1 MPRLAAPPK
10 TREPEAARSPSRRGT
25 SRGFVVG
32 VVAAVAVLAVLPL
45 VGGEY
50 YTGVFTEVLIYAIF
64 ALSLGFLLGYPK
76 LISLGHAAF
85 FGGGAYA
92 AGLVATRLEI
102 ANIFVTLLAAVL
114 FAGLLAVVI
123 GLLSLRNTGIY
134 FLMITLA
141 LSQLVYVLSVQWE
154 GLTGGSDGLTGIPY
168 PTLFGVLE
176 LDRVPFYY
184 FVLAVAVGS
193 YFLLRAV
200 IGSPFGQALIGI
212 GTNEARMRAIGYDV
226 RAYKLVSFVLSGAI
240 AGCAGALWA
249 SYTGLVAPGDLNW
262 TWSATGL
269 IMVIVGGSGTLI
281 GPMLGAALVWFLDT
295 GLGVYTERSTM
306 VMGVV
311 FIVFVFFIRGGIV
324 SVFRGIGRRINDRSG
339 S

>member
-1 MPRLAAPPK
+1 MAAPPK
-10 TREPEAARSPSRRGT
+10 TREPEATESPTRRGM
-25 SRGFVVG
+25 SRGF
-32 VVAAVAVLAVLPL
+32 AVAVGAAGVILAALPF

-50 YTGVFTEVLIYAIF
+50 YTGVFTEILIYAIF
-64 ALSLGFLLGYPK
+64 ALSLGFLLGYPR

-102 ANIFVTLLAAVL
+102 ANVLVTLAAAIV
-114 FAGLLAVVI
+114 FAALLAVVI

-141 LSQLVYVLSVQWE
+141 LSQLVYVVSVQWQ

-168 PTLFGVLE
+168 PDFFGLFE
-176 LDRVPFYY
+176 LDRLPFYY
-184 FVLAVAVGS
+184 FVLALALGA
-193 YFLLRAV
+193 YFFLRAV

-226 RAYKLVSFVLSGAI
+226 RSYKLVSFVISGAI
-240 AGCAGALWA
+240 AGGAGALW
-249 SYTGLVAPGDLNW
+249 SYHTGLVAPGDLNW

-269 IMVIVGGSGTLI
+269 IMVIVGGSGTLV

-306 VMGVV
+306 ITGAV
-311 FIVFVFFIRGGIV
+311 FIIFVFFIRGGVV
-324 SVFRGIGRRINDRSG
+324 SVFRGIGRRINARSG
-339 S
+339 A